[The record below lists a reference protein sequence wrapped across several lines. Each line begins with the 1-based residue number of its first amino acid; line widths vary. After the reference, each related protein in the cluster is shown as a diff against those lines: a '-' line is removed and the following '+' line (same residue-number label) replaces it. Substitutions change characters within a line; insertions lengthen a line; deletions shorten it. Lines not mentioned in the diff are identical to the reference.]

1 MATPFIVTYLGNIV
15 RKWEAKGSEI
25 IIDLSS
31 KINRIAFFT
40 KPIGFGFGEHEAVF
54 VGFYTV
60 VPPEAMDKDK
70 SELYRRL
77 KPLECEL
84 TWCGLLRKKPYWSP
98 FIGLKIFSEKIGLK
112 PDSLLRNML
121 LENAEINRLIN
132 RIKPEEVWIALDSG
146 VSHIAGGVEDTEN
159 AALEYY
165 RNPEEVKFV
174 MYVSKLC
181 EIAMISKE
189 DTLDILRLMIEIAET
204 IDDIVE
210 ELG

>member
-1 MATPFIVTYLGNIV
+1 MATPFIVSYLGSLV
-15 RKWEAKGSEI
+15 RKWEARGSEI

-31 KINRIAFFT
+31 KISRIAFYI

-60 VPPEAMDKDK
+60 VPPESMDENK

-84 TWCGLLRKKPYWSP
+84 KWGGLIKRKPYWKP
-98 FIGLKIFSEKIGLK
+98 FVGLEILRKRIGLK
-112 PDSLLRNML
+112 PDSLLSDTLM
-121 LENAEINRLIN
+121 ADPEINRLLKKV
-132 RIKPEEVWIALDSG
+132 KPEEAWVALDSG
-146 VSHIAGGVEDTEN
+146 VSHIAGGVEDTES
-159 AALEYY
+159 AAVEYL

-181 EIAMISKE
+181 EVAMISKE
-189 DTLDILRLMIEIAET
+189 DTIDILRLMLRIAET
-204 IDDIVE
+204 IDGIVE
-210 ELG
+210 GLR